1 MITKGKNA
9 LIFYQMTH
17 SVRKCKEISLKN
29 LYVDMRMRICLW
41 LKGLRQCHL
50 IKSSFCF
57 HHFKPVLLLSYHI
70 PGKSYWS
77 KDIIFLVT
85 DKDQL
90 GMQAWLDAYHGISN
104 SCKYP
109 RA

>member
-1 MITKGKNA
+1 M
-9 LIFYQMTH
+9 
-17 SVRKCKEISLKN
+17 EN

-41 LKGLRQCHL
+41 LKGLRQGHL

-57 HHFKPVLLLSYHI
+57 HHFKPVLLFTDHI

-104 SCKYP
+104 SCK
-109 RA
+109 